1 MIIEHQESMGLYN
14 HTKPLR
20 LVHTRRQVATCC
32 NNTSQRQIASCV
44 LEKLGENLCLC
55 NGILSLWQVAQIL
68 SDLIFLQQVAATK
81 FCCRDRDFHKIFQYT
96 WSNLSLRRVAAT
108 CCCNLS
114 PSVYQPLKIAKQG
127 LSLQTTVSHAPKP
140 ALGPVVLRPISANP
154 GSNFNPSFFFFY
166 SKVFSQIIS
175 KHQIV
180 DKKNKTDFSS

>member
-20 LVHTRRQVATCC
+20 LVHTRRQ
-32 NNTSQRQIASCV
+32 IASCE
-44 LEKLGENLCLC
+44 LEKFGENLCLC

-81 FCCRDRDFHKIFQYT
+81 FCCRDSDFHKIFQYT
-96 WSNLSLRRVAAT
+96 WSNLSLWRVAAT

-127 LSLQTTVSHAPKP
+127 LSLQTTVSHAPKLP
-140 ALGPVVLRPISANP
+140 WAQLFEGPLVLIQ
-154 GSNFNPSFFFFY
+154 GQILTQVSFSFIQKYFPR
-166 SKVFSQIIS
+166 
-175 KHQIV
+175 
-180 DKKNKTDFSS
+180 